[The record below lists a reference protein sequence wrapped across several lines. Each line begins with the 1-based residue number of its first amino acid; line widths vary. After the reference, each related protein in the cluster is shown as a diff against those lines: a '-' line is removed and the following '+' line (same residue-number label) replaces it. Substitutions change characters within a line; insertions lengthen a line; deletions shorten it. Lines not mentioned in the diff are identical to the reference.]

1 MNKQNNNMETLM
13 KRLQNLGYSEMNLLK
28 ISSFFFIIFQTFLVT
43 KSSWVYIVAE
53 TVVSFNQN
61 SYSVFMSKF
70 PNTDFA
76 SNTFATQVMGIFMY
90 LKFAKAILHT

>member
-13 KRLQNLGYSEMNLLK
+13 KRLQNLGYSEIKLLK
-28 ISSFFFIIFQTFLVT
+28 IIFFFIIFQTFLVT
-43 KSSWVYIVAE
+43 KSSWMYIVAE

-61 SYSVFMSKF
+61 SYSVFTSKF